1 MRAMLQV
8 ENILVHISS
17 PDAAVHLYLHEVA
30 QGQAHPLRLLG
41 QFSCR
46 REYQHLRLPYGQF
59 ESVERAKREDA
70 RLARA
75 TLTLHDYVAALNDG
89 QNGSLLHGGGL
100 IEAIGVEAAEEGFRD
115 AQLVKAIH
123 DFELLGCLDD

>member
-8 ENILVHISS
+8 ENILVYISS
-17 PDAAVHLYLHEVA
+17 PDAAVHLYLHEVT
-30 QGQAHPLRLLG
+30 QGQAHFLRLLG

-46 REYQHLRLPYGQF
+46 REYQHLRLPHGQF

-75 TLTLHDYVAALNDG
+75 TLTLHDNIAALNDG

-100 IEAIGVEAAEEGFRD
+100 IEAIGVEAAEEGFRN

-123 DFELLGCLDD
+123 DFELLGCLDY